1 MANKI
6 QLMGI
11 SNAIVDVLTQV
22 SSDFLEEI
30 QAEPGSMNLINM
42 EKANQLY
49 LMFDETKEMSGGSV
63 ANTVSCFSNF
73 GGKAGY
79 IGQVHNDRFG
89 GVFISDMKS
98 MGVDVKLSPSNTG
111 SPTARSHVL
120 ITSDGQRTMQ
130 TYLGAC
136 TELSSYD
143 IDSAVIAE
151 AEIILLE
158 GYLWDIPD
166 CNEIAN
172 KVIKEKNRSSVR
184 IALSLSDSFCVE
196 RHFEAFSE
204 LTRDAVDIIFANEN
218 EMMMLTRTETIED
231 MIEASKKLGNLSVI
245 TLGERGSIVVNKGD
259 VTHAEAQKTSNVVD
273 TTGAG
278 DTYTAAFL
286 FGLLSNKSIQECAE
300 MASWAASQV
309 IQQIGARLDDETI
322 KKCPLL

>member
-1 MANKI
+1 MTKKT
-6 QLMGI
+6 QLIGI

-22 SSDFLEEI
+22 SLDFLEEI

-42 EKANQLY
+42 EEANQLY
-49 LMFDETKEMSGGSV
+49 LMLEETKEMSGGSV

-89 GVFISDMKS
+89 EVFISDMKA
-98 MGVDVKLSPSNTG
+98 MGVDVKLPPSNIG

-120 ITSDGQRTMQ
+120 ITDDGQRTMQ

-136 TELSSYD
+136 TELSSND
-143 IDSAVIAE
+143 IDSSIIGG

-158 GYLWDIPD
+158 GYIWDIPD

-184 IALSLSDSFCVE
+184 VALSLSDSFCVE
-196 RHFEAFSE
+196 RHFEAFRE
-204 LTRDAVDIIFANEN
+204 LTRDAVDIIFANED
-218 EMMMLTRTETIED
+218 EMMMLTRTETVEN

-245 TLGERGSIVVNKGD
+245 TLGEKGSIVVNKSD
-259 VTHAEAQKTSNVVD
+259 VIHAEALKTSNVVD

-286 FGLLSNKSIQECAE
+286 FGLLSNKSIQECTE

-309 IQQIGARLDDETI
+309 IQQIGARLDNETI
-322 KKCPLL
+322 EKCPLL